1 MTAHPPAV
9 GIVGAGQLA
18 RMMAQAAIPLG
29 IAVHLLA
36 AAPDDSAAQVCPNV
50 IVGPPDSPEGLDAL
64 ATAVDMITF
73 DHELVDVPQL
83 RRLEAMGHRLRP
95 SPATVAIAQ
104 DKQRQREL
112 FTAAGLPGPAWEPA
126 PDLDALVCFAERHG
140 WPVVA
145 KAARGGYDGRGV
157 WVLES
162 VAEARE
168 LVEQAKA
175 RGIPLLVEAW
185 VPITCEIAVLV
196 ARSPSGETVVYPV
209 VETVQ
214 RGGICH
220 EVLAPASI
228 APARAEE
235 ARRLAMAVAGVVE
248 VTGILAVE
256 MFVSGGSVLI
266 NEIATR
272 PHNSGH
278 FSIEG
283 CVTSQ
288 FENHLR
294 AVLDWPLGRTELV
307 APAVVMANVLAG
319 PETGSLTAA
328 LPAALRI
335 PGVHVHLY
343 GKAPRP
349 GRKVG
354 HVTALGDDLH
364 DARER
369 ATRAAAMLAGH
380 RVNVR

>member
-1 MTAHPPAV
+1 
-9 GIVGAGQLA
+9 
-18 RMMAQAAIPLG
+18 MMAQAAIPLG
-29 IAVHLLA
+29 ITVRLLA
-36 AAPDDSAAQVCPNV
+36 TAPDDSAAQVCPSV
-50 IVGPPDSPEGLDAL
+50 IIGSPDSPKGLDAL
-64 ATAVDMITF
+64 AATSDVITF

-83 RRLEAMGHRLRP
+83 QRLEAAGYELHP
-95 SPATVAIAQ
+95 SSATVAIAQ
-104 DKQRQREL
+104 DKLQQREA
-112 FTAAGLPGPAWEPA
+112 FSAAGLPGPAWEPV
-126 PDLDALVCFAERHG
+126 PDLDALLCFAERHG

-157 WVLES
+157 WVLDGEG
-162 VAEARE
+162 AAQE
-168 LVEQAKA
+168 LVERAQAA
-175 RGIPLLVEAW
+175 GVPLLAESW
-185 VPITCEIAVLV
+185 VPIEREIAALV
-196 ARSPSGETVVYPV
+196 ARSASGEMVVYPV

-214 RGGICH
+214 RDGICH
-220 EVLAPASI
+220 EVLAPAPIS
-228 APARAEE
+228 PSLTEE
-235 ARRLAMAVAGVVE
+235 SRRLALAVAEVVG

-256 MFVSGGSVLI
+256 MFASGGSVLI

-283 CVTSQ
+283 SVTSQ

-294 AVLDWPLGRTELV
+294 AVLDWPLGRTDLT

-319 PETGSLTAA
+319 PETGSLTDA
-328 LPAALRI
+328 LPAALSI

-354 HVTALGDDLH
+354 HVTALGDDMG

-369 ATRAAAMLAGH
+369 ANRAAAILAG
-380 RVNVR
+380 RTVKAT